1 MKRVVVTGV
10 GAVTPIGNNVDEFW
24 NGIKE
29 NKCGI
34 GPITRFDAS
43 EYKVSVAAEL
53 KDFNPETI
61 IPKRELKRLDRFSQ
75 YAIVA
80 ADEALKDSGIEITDE
95 NAMRIGTIMGT
106 GIGGFETIENG
117 YQRLL
122 DKGPRRLNPMFIPMI
137 ISNMGAANV
146 AIKTGARGASYSLN
160 TACAAGTNAIGE
172 AFLKIAT
179 GMLDGAFVGGSEAS
193 VVPLAM
199 GSFDALTALSSNEDP
214 TKASRPFDKDRDGF
228 VAGEGAGVLYIESL
242 ESAQARGAKIYA
254 EIVGYGTNSDAYH
267 ITAPRP
273 DGEGAAEAMRDAMNM
288 AGVKPEEID
297 YINAHGTST
306 PTNDTAETE
315 SIKRA
320 LGDAAYQTAISS
332 TKGHT
337 GHLLGAAG
345 GIEAVVLAKAIEE
358 GYIPATLGLETPGEG
373 LDLDYVPGQGREA
386 EIRYAMSN
394 SLGFGGHN
402 ATILFKRWDGA

>member
-1 MKRVVVTGV
+1 MKRVVITGV
-10 GAVTPIGNNVDEFW
+10 GAVTPIGNNVEDFW

-53 KDFNPETI
+53 KDFQPETV
-61 IPKRELKRLDRFSQ
+61 IPKRELKRLDKFSQ

-80 ADEALKDSGIEITDE
+80 ADEALKDSGIEITDD

-106 GIGGFETIENG
+106 GIGGFETIEEG
-117 YQRLL
+117 YQRLI

-137 ISNMGAANV
+137 ISNMNAANI
-146 AIKTGARGASYSLN
+146 AIKTGARGTSYSLN

-172 AFLKIAT
+172 GFLKIAT
-179 GMLDGAFVGGSEAS
+179 GILDGAFVGGSEAS
-193 VVPLAM
+193 VAPLAM
-199 GSFDALTALSSNEDP
+199 GAFDALTALSSNDDP
-214 TKASRPFDKDRDGF
+214 MTASRPFDKDRDGF

-273 DGEGAAEAMRDAMNM
+273 DGEGAAEAMKDAMTM
-288 AGVKPEEID
+288 AGANPEDID

-306 PTNDTAETE
+306 PTNDIAETA
-315 SIKRA
+315 SIKKA
-320 LGDAAYQTAISS
+320 LGEAAYKTAISS

-345 GIEAVVLAKAIEE
+345 GIEAVILAKAIEE
-358 GYIPATLGLETPGEG
+358 GFIPATLGLETPEEG